1 MSASRNDSVRRARVV
16 ILGGGFG
23 GLTCAKRLGRARVD
37 VLLIDR
43 RNYHLFT
50 PLLFQ
55 VATALLSP
63 PDIAYPFRAGLRR
76 WRNVRFRQAS
86 IVAVDF
92 EQREL
97 RAADGQRLAYDYLV
111 LATGSEND
119 YFDNPGLAEGTL
131 GMKTLEQA
139 QRLRNHVLA
148 CLEHAAQAET
158 EQERRRW
165 LSFVV
170 VGGGPSGVEYA
181 GALLELLKLV
191 LGREYPGLSR
201 ALARIVLVEGAPRLL
216 PPLPEKLGRYAQR
229 VLERRGVEVL
239 TEALVTD
246 VIGDRVELSNGA
258 QIEARTVVWSAGVR
272 ATNPTGEVAP
282 ARSRRLDVDDRLR
295 LSGHPEVFVIGDL
308 ARVIDDGR
316 ELPMLS
322 PPAVQEGRFAAGMI
336 SDDIRGAGR
345 ARKPFR
351 YRDRG
356 AMAVIGRNSAVAS
369 IWGLQL
375 TGLVGWMV
383 WLTVHLYYLI
393 GFRNRLVVLVNWG
406 WNYLRADRPI
416 RIITASDADPSVSRL
431 APEH

>member
-1 MSASRNDSVRRARVV
+1 M
-16 ILGGGFG
+16 G
-23 GLTCAKRLGRARVD
+23 GLACAKRLGRARVD

-43 RNYHLFT
+43 RNYHLLT
-50 PLLFQ
+50 PLLYQ

-63 PDIAYPFRAGLRR
+63 PDIAYPFRAGLHR

-97 RAADGQRLAYDYLV
+97 RAADGQRLPYDYLV
-111 LATGSEND
+111 LATGSEDD

-158 EQERRRW
+158 EPERRRW

-181 GALLELLKLV
+181 GA
-191 LGREYPGLSR
+191 
-201 ALARIVLVEGAPRLL
+201 LVEGAPRLL

-246 VIGDRVELSNGA
+246 VIGDRVEFSNGA

-272 ATNPTGEVAP
+272 ATNPTGEVAH

-295 LSGHPEVFVIGDL
+295 LSRHPEVFVIGDL

-322 PPAVQEGRFAAGMI
+322 PPAIQEGRFAAGMI
-336 SDDIRGAGR
+336 SDDVRGAGR
-345 ARKPFR
+345 ARRPFR

-375 TGLVGWMV
+375 TELVGWLV
-383 WLTVHLYYLI
+383 WLMVHLYYLI

>member
-1 MSASRNDSVRRARVV
+1 VSASRNESVRRARVV

-23 GLTCAKRLGRARVD
+23 GLACAKRLGRARVD

-50 PLLFQ
+50 PLLYQ

-97 RAADGQRLAYDYLV
+97 RAADGQRLPYDYLV

-158 EQERRRW
+158 EPERRRW

-181 GALLELLKLV
+181 GALLEL
-191 LGREYPGLSR
+191 
-201 ALARIVLVEGAPRLL
+201 
-216 PPLPEKLGRYAQR
+216 
-229 VLERRGVEVL
+229 
-239 TEALVTD
+239 
-246 VIGDRVELSNGA
+246 
-258 QIEARTVVWSAGVR
+258 
-272 ATNPTGEVAP
+272 
-282 ARSRRLDVDDRLR
+282 
-295 LSGHPEVFVIGDL
+295 
-308 ARVIDDGR
+308 
-316 ELPMLS
+316 PMLS
-322 PPAVQEGRFAAGMI
+322 PPAIQEGRFAAAMT
-336 SDDIRGAGR
+336 SDDVRGAGR
-345 ARKPFR
+345 ARRPFR
-351 YRDRG
+351 YP
-356 AMAVIGRNSAVAS
+356 SAARARS
-369 IWGLQL
+369 IELFPL
-375 TGLVGWMV
+375 IVCKLVS
-383 WLTVHLYYLI
+383 T
-393 GFRNRLVVLVNWG
+393 
-406 WNYLRADRPI
+406 
-416 RIITASDADPSVSRL
+416 
-431 APEH
+431 